1 MRRLLPRAFALA
13 SVAALH
19 GACSTLDAS
28 KPGSWID
35 TIAGGGSETS
45 GEAKTAPPPPSA
57 GDKPPPVTTA
67 STTQTASGKPGT
79 TSSASDQPQSSS
91 LPTEKA
97 AGTPVDYPNL
107 NNQPDLQTPGTTET
121 QRREIRDSL
130 VQDREE
136 AQHSA
141 DVLRGGTSAPAA
153 PPPPAPAKP
162 ADAKPADGSTPDAA
176 TTDAKPAEGSDT
188 PASTK

>member
-1 MRRLLPRAFALA
+1 MRRLLPRALALA
-13 SVAALH
+13 TVAAFLS
-19 GACSTLDAS
+19 ACSSLDTS

-35 TIAGGGSETS
+35 TIAGGGSENG

-67 STTQTASGKPGT
+67 TATQASASSAGT
-79 TSSASDQPQSSS
+79 TSATSDKPNASA

-97 AGTPVDYPNL
+97 AGQPVDYPNL
-107 NNQPDLQTPGTTET
+107 NNQPDLQTPGTTDS

-130 VQDREE
+130 VSDRDE
-136 AQHSA
+136 AQHSGE
-141 DVLRGGTSAPAA
+141 VLRGGTEKPAA

-162 ADAKPADGSTPDAA
+162 AEAAPATDASP
-176 TTDAKPAEGSDT
+176 DAKPAEGNDST
-188 PASTK
+188 PASGK

>member
-1 MRRLLPRAFALA
+1 MRRLLPRALALA
-13 SVAALH
+13 SVAALL

-35 TIAGGGSETS
+35 TIAGGGSETG

-57 GDKPPPVTTA
+57 GDKPPVTSATSATTTRTA
-67 STTQTASGKPGT
+67 SSTAGT
-79 TSSASDQPQSSS
+79 TSSTSDQPKPSA
-91 LPTEKA
+91 LPSEKA
-97 AGTPVDYPNL
+97 DGAVDYPNL
-107 NNQPDLQTPGTTET
+107 NNQPDLQTSGTTDS

-141 DVLRGGTSAPAA
+141 DVLRGGTEKPAA
-153 PPPPAPAKP
+153 PPPAAPPASDKP
-162 ADAKPADGSTPDAA
+162 ADAAA
-176 TTDAKPAEGSDT
+176 TDAKPAEGSDT
-188 PASTK
+188 PASTQ